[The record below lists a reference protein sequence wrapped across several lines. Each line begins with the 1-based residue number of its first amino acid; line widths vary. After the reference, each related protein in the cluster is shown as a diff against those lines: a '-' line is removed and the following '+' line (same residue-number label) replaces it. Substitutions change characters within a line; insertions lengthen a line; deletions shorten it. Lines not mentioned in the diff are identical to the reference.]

1 MCKRD
6 LRMYTVNDRN
16 SYNST
21 IGAYYRIIEFE
32 YDIIIIIVQVDKL
45 FAERRALY
53 YKSIPK
59 SVIITN

>member
-32 YDIIIIIVQVDKL
+32 YDIIIIIV
-45 FAERRALY
+45 
-53 YKSIPK
+53 
-59 SVIITN
+59 